1 MHFLQHWPWINDDR
15 VIADGSVAPIAN
27 DHVIVIA
34 LSMLDLNHRH
44 LSRHA
49 TQLSC
54 THPSMFSAVASAKF
68 LNFSHLVK
76 LVRAMSALHHV
87 AGQLHASPAA
97 AATHANCGFLIPRP
111 IGKRLAT
118 GLFQDS
124 TCQAHR
130 LECLAG
136 YRHGIRHDTSCDFLQ
151 TFIVHIRQRHADEGT
166 CGKSVSGGM
175 KIGQFHSNLKEIEN
189 ERAFKKRLLPQ
200 GCVLHCA
207 RIVGRIRDIG

>member
-44 LSRHA
+44 FSRHA

-54 THPSMFSAVASAKF
+54 THSSMFSAVSSAKF
-68 LNFSHLVK
+68 FNFSHLVK

-111 IGKRLAT
+111 IGKRLVT

-151 TFIVHIRQRHADEGT
+151 TFIVHIRQRRPFAYD
-166 CGKSVSGGM
+166 
-175 KIGQFHSNLKEIEN
+175 
-189 ERAFKKRLLPQ
+189 
-200 GCVLHCA
+200 
-207 RIVGRIRDIG
+207 